1 MIKIPLITSPRATD
15 TTKAALCLFYAFFN
29 LRKLLYIIVFE
40 IKRPDSAIQKI
51 HFDIPHYTKNRIRNR
66 HFSLRLIRLLFL
78 LNNAPSE
85 RTESVIASSIPQI
98 NKLSSIVDD
107 NQRHS
112 LIGKRTNRPA
122 PLNVQ
127 IRIAN

>member
-1 MIKIPLITSPRATD
+1 MIKMPLITSPHATD
-15 TTKAALCLFYAFFN
+15 TTKAALCLSYAFFN

-40 IKRPDSAIQKI
+40 IKHPDSAIQKI

-85 RTESVIASSIPQI
+85 RTESIIA
-98 NKLSSIVDD
+98 
-107 NQRHS
+107 
-112 LIGKRTNRPA
+112 
-122 PLNVQ
+122 
-127 IRIAN
+127 